1 MTLKT
6 RLNALLAVVISAL
19 SINIA
24 LFFVFSTLVTTFTSL
39 RLTGLETSREVAR
52 FRYLSG
58 ELLSSTNYKNA
69 LASWKKSLE
78 DSQKAVTSHIT
89 NKRLLSFIKTEDEK
103 KVLTNIKSV
112 WELTAEQAAQVL
124 EYADMV
130 QNEGLSTSVL
140 EKKATAM
147 TYAVMALSN
156 KVPTLILTLDTA
168 LDTALGKLSAE
179 IDKKART
186 ADTFLSLIIVVFGAA
201 GVLVVVLMSIG
212 FSRSLGTSL
221 HGFGRAIISWNE
233 HDLTRRAAA
242 GGSDELAQL
251 ARKIDAT
258 IGDFADLIGRVS
270 KAAKEASAV
279 REEVVSASSETAAS
293 IDQISANIASIRSR
307 IDEMV
312 SRIASSAASSAEI
325 DRGVASL
332 DERLAD
338 QSSALSRSSDR
349 AADMRTAMEKADL
362 IAHKQLEES
371 QRLADLASGEL
382 ERFDQTR
389 EAIAQTT
396 EDVGKVMEVVGI
408 INAVA
413 EQTNI
418 LAMNAAIEAAHAG
431 EAGRGFAVV
440 AEEIRKLAE
449 STGDN
454 AILIG
459 TTIGDMAMRIGQVS
473 SSSAETDAAFK
484 SIESLTRTARESM
497 EELLVLV
504 RSLSD
509 AVTGVA
515 DDLERAAANSRE
527 IKARSG
533 EILHSSMSASEAIE
547 AVSGFGLEIKGG
559 MVEIEEGSRDTGAA
573 MQHLRDLSWRLAESI
588 RALDESVAGYK
599 TSAQK

>member
-1 MTLKT
+1 MKLKT
-6 RLNALLAVVISAL
+6 RLNALLAVTIAAL
-19 SINIA
+19 SMNIA
-24 LFFVFSTLVTTFTSL
+24 LFFVFSTLVTTFTAL
-39 RLTGLETSREVAR
+39 RLTSLETSREIAR
-52 FRYLSG
+52 LRYLSS
-58 ELLSSTNYKNA
+58 ELLTSTDYKSA
-69 LASWKKSLE
+69 LAAWKKSFE
-78 DSQKAVTSHIT
+78 NSGSTVKAYISD
-89 NKRLLSFIKTEDEK
+89 KRLLSFMKTEKEK
-103 KVLTNIKSV
+103 KSVANIQSV
-112 WELTAEQAAQVL
+112 WELAAEQAAQVL
-124 EYADMV
+124 EYGDMV
-130 QNEGLSTSVL
+130 QEEGLSSSVL

-147 TYAVMALSN
+147 TYSIMALSN

-168 LDTALGKLSAE
+168 LDTALATLSAD
-179 IDKKART
+179 IDKKAKA
-186 ADTFLSLIIVVFGAA
+186 ADTYLSLIIAGFGVA
-201 GVLVVVLMSIG
+201 GVFAVILLSIG
-212 FSRSLGTSL
+212 FSRSLGSSL
-221 HGFGRAIISWNE
+221 HGFGRAIMAWNE
-233 HDLTRRAAA
+233 HDLTRRAA
-242 GGSDELAQL
+242 GGGTDELADL

-258 IGDFADLIGRVS
+258 IGDFAALIDRVS
-270 KAAKEASAV
+270 SAAKEASAA
-279 REEVVSASSETAAS
+279 REEVVSASAQTAAS
-293 IDQISANIASIRSR
+293 IDQIGANIASIRSR

-312 SRIASSAASSAEI
+312 SRIAASAASSADI

-349 AADMRTAMEKADL
+349 AAEMRKAMEDADR

-371 QRLADLASGEL
+371 QHLADLASGEL

-389 EAIAQTT
+389 EAIARST

-497 EELLVLV
+497 EELLALV
-504 RSLSD
+504 RSLSE
-509 AVTGVA
+509 AVTSVA

-533 EILHSSMSASEAIE
+533 EILHSSMRASEAIE
-547 AVSGFGLEIKGG
+547 AVSGFGIEIKGG
-559 MVEIEEGSRDTGAA
+559 MVEIEEGSRDTSAA

-588 RALDESVAGYK
+588 KALDESVAGYK
-599 TSAQK
+599 TAVQK